1 MSFSQGS
8 VILQQKRSAGGP
20 VTAGA
25 RNGTSIVSGYV
36 ELGGTL
42 LHATDIDF
50 AGFVFTLSDGLNDLL
65 SIDPVSGQISI
76 GDLNNFLGGVT
87 IDINQPGTILFKVG
101 GLAGTNFLDF
111 NDNAKLYQYGDL
123 SGAGNQSVLLID
135 DNQQQLLFSTIGG
148 SFLNIDFNNGLYQ
161 LGDISGTLNS
171 SKIVIDD
178 SNAAK
183 SITYTAP
190 TNHIWQV
197 GAAGA
202 TEAMRIKS
210 TGELLVGTTSS
221 VSANFLIQSN
231 TGILANAGSTADTTN
246 INPQVLC
253 YASGGNFYGFSLLY
267 QNSRFRTALYAPNTD
282 VGIGTIGPGATLASN
297 FTEKIT
303 VRGDATRVGIN
314 QQNPTMV
321 FEVAGSMG
329 AQQGADVASTN
340 NLVLGTDGNAFEITG
355 TTQINL
361 IANTGRVNGGIVN
374 LIFTSNPTV
383 KNGQA
388 TSGSNITILLAGAAD
403 FVASSNDVLTLMLC
417 EVGGTQAWREVCRSV
432 N

>member
-8 VILQQKRSAGGP
+8 VILQHKRSAGGP

-36 ELGGTL
+36 ELGGGTSYPFLHNTL
-42 LHATDIDF
+42 VDTNIYNFKLGDLDF
-50 AGFVFTLSDGLNDLL
+50 VQNGSLFFMD
-65 SIDPVSGQISI
+65 DPNKQISFSLSSGTRFLIDTAANIYKI
-76 GDLNNFLGGVT
+76 GDIT
-87 IDINQPGTILFKVG
+87 
-101 GLAGTNFLDF
+101 
-111 NDNAKLYQYGDL
+111 
-123 SGAGNQSVLLID
+123 
-135 DNQQQLLFSTIGG
+135 
-148 SFLNIDFNNGLYQ
+148 
-161 LGDISGTLNS
+161 GTLNS

-202 TEAMRIKS
+202 TEAMRINNDGKI
-210 TGELLVGTTSS
+210 GVGVTAS
-221 VSANFLIQSN
+221 VFQFEVQNSICANV
-231 TGILANAGSTADTTN
+231 GGTASTTN
-246 INPQVLC
+246 INPQLLA
-253 YASGGNFYGFSLLY
+253 YGNGGNYYGLSLLY
-267 QNSRFRTALYAPNTD
+267 QNSRFRTAIYAPNSD
-282 VGIGTIGPGATLASN
+282 VGLGTIAPSATLASN
-297 FTEKIT
+297 YTEKLT
-303 VRGDATRVGIN
+303 VRGDTTRVGIN

-329 AQQGADVASTN
+329 AQQGADVASAN
-340 NLVLGTDGNAFEITG
+340 NLVLGIDGNAFEITG

-361 IANTGRVNGGIVN
+361 IANTGRVNGAIVN

>member
-36 ELGGTL
+36 ELGGGTSYPF
-42 LHATDIDF
+42 LHNTNVDTNIYRFRLGDLDF
-50 AGFVFTLSDGLNDLL
+50 VQNGSLFTMDDANK
-65 SIDPVSGQISI
+65 QISFNLSSGTRFLIDTAANVYKI
-76 GDLNNFLGGVT
+76 GDIT
-87 IDINQPGTILFKVG
+87 
-101 GLAGTNFLDF
+101 
-111 NDNAKLYQYGDL
+111 
-123 SGAGNQSVLLID
+123 
-135 DNQQQLLFSTIGG
+135 
-148 SFLNIDFNNGLYQ
+148 
-161 LGDISGTLNS
+161 GTLNS

-210 TGELLVGTTSS
+210 TRELLVGTTSS

-253 YASGGNFYGFSLLY
+253 YAAGGNFYGFSLLY
-267 QNSRFRTALYAPNTD
+267 QNSRFRTALYAPNAD
-282 VGIGTIGPGATLASN
+282 VGIGTIGPGATLASS

-303 VRGDATRVGIN
+303 VRGDTTRVGIN

-329 AQQGADVASTN
+329 AQQGADVASAN

-361 IANTGRVNGGIVN
+361 IANTGRVNGAIVN

>member
-8 VILQQKRSAGGP
+8 VILQQKRSAGP

-25 RNGTSIVSGYV
+25 RNGTNIVSGYV
-36 ELGGTL
+36 ELGGGTSYPFLHNTL
-42 LHATDIDF
+42 VDTNIYNFKLGDLDF
-50 AGFVFTLSDGLNDLL
+50 VQNGSLFFMD
-65 SIDPVSGQISI
+65 DPNKQISFNLSSGTRFLIDTAANVYKI
-76 GDLNNFLGGVT
+76 GDIT
-87 IDINQPGTILFKVG
+87 
-101 GLAGTNFLDF
+101 
-111 NDNAKLYQYGDL
+111 
-123 SGAGNQSVLLID
+123 
-135 DNQQQLLFSTIGG
+135 
-148 SFLNIDFNNGLYQ
+148 
-161 LGDISGTLNS
+161 GTLNS

-202 TEAMRIKS
+202 TEAMRIN
-210 TGELLVGTTSS
+210 SS
-221 VSANFLIQSN
+221 GFI
-231 TGILANAGSTADTTN
+231 GIGDN
-246 INPQVLC
+246 NPQNNLVVSGSAAAGQIGISINNTS
-253 YASGGNFYGFSLLY
+253 ASGYSV
-267 QNSRFRTALYAPNTD
+267 FR
-282 VGIGTIGPGATLASN
+282 IGTAIASPVGMGLHQFNSGWIGSGAYAANTSTLTGFESGGLILHAENASGTIKF
-297 FTEKIT
+297 FTAGNAAGNERARIT
-303 VRGDATRVGIN
+303 AAGKFGVLTTT
-314 QQNPTMV
+314 PTMF

-329 AQQGADVASTN
+329 AQQGADVASAN
-340 NLVLGTDGNAFEITG
+340 NLTLGSDGNSFEITG

-361 IANTGRVNGGIVN
+361 IANTGRVNGAIVN